1 MGADEVDVRARAWV
15 DSGAVGRLQGFTPPA
30 AYVAGRAWRQG
41 AARGDRCWERLAR
54 VPSDAYVRSR
64 DEDLAS
70 IVARACAWIR
80 RLRTE
85 GAEWRVLPI
94 PSVPELWPN
103 MKANGDFPW
112 HTAKAEIAAKL
123 ADLSILP
130 PLKVELRVSPHP

>member
-70 IVARACAWIR
+70 IVARASAWIR
-80 RLRTE
+80 RPRTE
-85 GAEWRVLPI
+85 GAGWRGPPI
-94 PSVPELWPN
+94 PS
-103 MKANGDFPW
+103 
-112 HTAKAEIAAKL
+112 
-123 ADLSILP
+123 LP
-130 PLKVELRVSPHP
+130 QRRPDKEG